1 MVNLHM
7 EIQNWRL
14 TFSLLALAAGLGA
27 CGQQAPHG
35 GPPGG
40 APPASVAAAIEKE
53 IVESD
58 EFPGR
63 IEAVEQV
70 EVRSRVT
77 GYIQSVNFAPGAAVA
92 KGDLLFQIDPR
103 PFENEIARAEGN
115 LANIKVQADLARV
128 EQDRNEKLLAD
139 RAVSKREYDD
149 SAAKVRSLEAQLRS
163 AQASLETARL
173 NRSYAQI
180 TAPVSGRVGKAEIT
194 VGNLVQGE
202 VPNSPMLTTVVSM
215 DPVYVSFEVDERAYL
230 KYVARVRGKAAQL
243 PLAIGLADETGFPRP
258 AKLGFVDNRVD
269 VTSGTLRMRAVLPN
283 PDGRLTPGL
292 YARVRIGDSFKPRTA
307 VLVVDRAIGTDQ
319 SKRFVLVVNAE
330 NKAEYREVKIGRLV
344 DGLRVIEDGLKA
356 GEKIVVNGLQRV
368 RPGAPITPEAVSME
382 GGDKP
387 AAPADAKAP
396 ADGKA
401 PAKTDDKGGK

>member
-1 MVNLHM
+1 MVNVQM
-7 EIQNWRL
+7 ETRYLRL
-14 TFSLLALAAGLGA
+14 TFSLLALSAGLAG
-27 CGQQAPHG
+27 CGQQAPQG

-40 APPASVAAAIEKE
+40 APPVSVAAAIEKE
-53 IVESD
+53 IVEND
-58 EFPGR
+58 EFSGR

-77 GYIQSVNFAPGAAVA
+77 GYIQSVHFAPGSNVN
-92 KGDLLFQIDPR
+92 KGDVLFQIDPR
-103 PFENEIARAEGN
+103 QFDNEIARVDAS
-115 LANIKVQADLARV
+115 LANIKVQMDLARI
-128 EQDRNEKLLAD
+128 ELERAEKLLAD
-139 RAVSKREYDD
+139 RALSKREYDD
-149 SAAKVRSLEAQLRS
+149 SASKVRSLDAQLRG

-180 TAPVSGRVGKAEIT
+180 TAPVAGRVGKAEIT
-194 VGNLVQGE
+194 VGNIVQGD

-215 DPVYVSFEVDERAYL
+215 DPVYVGFEIDERSYL
-230 KYVARVRGKAAQL
+230 KYVARSRAKAAQL
-243 PLAIGLADETGFPRP
+243 PLAVGLADEEGFPRP

-269 VTSGTLRMRAVLPN
+269 ITSGTLRMRAVLPN

-307 VLVVDRAIGTDQ
+307 VMVVDRAIGTDQ
-319 SKRFVLVVNAE
+319 SKRFVLVVNGD
-330 NKAEYREVKIGRLV
+330 NKADYREVKIGRLV
-344 DGLRVIEDGLKA
+344 NGLRVIEDGLKA

-368 RPGAPITPEAVSME
+368 RPGAPITPEIVAME

-396 ADGKA
+396 AKA
-401 PAKTDDKGGK
+401 DAKGGK

>member
-1 MVNLHM
+1 M
-7 EIQNWRL
+7 ETRSLRL
-14 TFSLLALAAGLGA
+14 TYSLFAVAAALGG
-27 CGQQAPHG
+27 CGQQAPQG

-40 APPASVAAAIEKE
+40 APPVSVAAAIEKE

-77 GYIQSVNFAPGAAVA
+77 GYVQSVHFAPGANVN
-92 KGDLLFQIDPR
+92 KGDVLFQIDPR
-103 PFENEIARAEGN
+103 PFDNEIARADAS
-115 LANIKVQADLARV
+115 LANIKVQMDLARI
-128 EQDRNEKLLAD
+128 ELERAEKLLAD
-139 RAVSKREYDD
+139 RALSKREYDD
-149 SAAKVRSLEAQLRS
+149 SASKVRSLDAQLRG
-163 AQASLETARL
+163 AQATLDTARL

-180 TAPVSGRVGKAEIT
+180 TAPVAGRVGKAEIT

-215 DPVYVSFEVDERAYL
+215 DPVYVGFEIDERSYL
-230 KYVARVRGKAAQL
+230 KYVARSRARAAQL
-243 PLAIGLADETGFPRP
+243 PLAVGLADEDGFPRP

-319 SKRFVLVVNAE
+319 SRRFVLVVNGE
-330 NKAEYREVKIGRLV
+330 NKADYREVKIGRLV
-344 DGLRVIEDGLKA
+344 NGLRVIEDGLKA

-368 RPGAPITPEAVSME
+368 RPGTPVTPEVVAME

-387 AAPADAKAP
+387 APAAEAKAAAK
-396 ADGKA
+396 AD
-401 PAKTDDKGGK
+401 TKGGK

>member
-1 MVNLHM
+1 MVNVQM
-7 EIQNWRL
+7 ETRYLRL
-14 TFSLLALAAGLGA
+14 TFSLLALSAGLAA
-27 CGQQAPHG
+27 CGQQAPQG

-40 APPASVAAAIEKE
+40 APPVSVAAAIEKE

-77 GYIQSVNFAPGAAVA
+77 GYIQSVNFAPGANVN
-92 KGDLLFQIDPR
+92 KGDVLFQIDPR
-103 PFENEIARAEGN
+103 PFDNEIARVDAS
-115 LANIKVQADLARV
+115 LANIKVQMDLARI
-128 EQDRNEKLLAD
+128 ELERAEKLLAD
-139 RAVSKREYDD
+139 RAISRREYDD
-149 SAAKVRSLEAQLRS
+149 SASKVRSLDAQLRG
-163 AQASLETARL
+163 AQASLDTARL

-180 TAPVSGRVGKAEIT
+180 TAPVAGRVGKAEIT

-202 VPNSPMLTTVVSM
+202 VPNSPMLTMVVSM

-230 KYVARVRGKAAQL
+230 KYVARSRAKAAQM
-243 PLAIGLADETGFPRP
+243 PLAIGLADEEGFPRP

-269 VTSGTLRMRAVLPN
+269 VSSGTLRMRAVLPN

-292 YARVRIGDSFKPRTA
+292 YARVRIGDSFKPRSA

-319 SKRFVLVVNAE
+319 SKRFVLVVNGD
-330 NKAEYREVKIGRLV
+330 NKADYRPVKIGRLV

-368 RPGAPITPEAVSME
+368 RPGTAVTPEVVSMT

-387 AAPADAKAP
+387 APAADAKAAP
-396 ADGKA
+396 KA
-401 PAKTDDKGGK
+401 EEKGGK